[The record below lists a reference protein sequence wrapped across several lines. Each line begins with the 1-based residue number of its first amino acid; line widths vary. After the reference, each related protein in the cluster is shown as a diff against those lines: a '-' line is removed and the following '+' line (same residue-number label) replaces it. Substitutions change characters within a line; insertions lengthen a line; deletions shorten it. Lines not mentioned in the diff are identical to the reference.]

1 MQADLWDIARGPRA
15 PLDLDRVRRR
25 AGASARRRR
34 VIAGVLALALA
45 LGLVA
50 ITVQRRAATT
60 TTPRPAPASPPPTFT
75 VESVRGL
82 DAIVV
87 LGAPVGPESTG
98 TLVAIDPA
106 TGVVLRRD
114 HRGGLSPGDFPTP

>member
-1 MQADLWDIARGPRA
+1 MQADLWDVARGPRQ
-15 PLDLDRVRRR
+15 PLDLDRVARR

-34 VIAGVLALALA
+34 TIAGLLALSLA

-50 ITVQRRAATT
+50 ITVRRQPATSA
-60 TTPRPAPASPPPTFT
+60 PAPAPTPSSPAPTFT

-98 TLVAIDPA
+98 TLVSLDPR

-114 HRGGLSPGDFPTP
+114 HRGGLSPGDFP